1 MPGRADEDEKDG
13 KVVKTIIIV
22 LAIIEAVVIITAV
35 LFKVYA

>member
-1 MPGRADEDEKDG
+1 MPGRTDEDEKDG

-35 LFKVYA
+35 LFKIYV